1 MTSFFE
7 NQTLRKT
14 LKFVNTTNDDKNVSI
29 SISLNANHEIDKNI
43 ITEIEKNIN
52 SLFLVNYMK
61 EDEFVRIKQ
70 QEKENERIRKENE
83 KLQNKLRMQ
92 QEKQRKEYEK
102 NLSLQQ
108 KKTVELSKQNNNT
121 KPKGIRHLADF

>member
-14 LKFVNTTNDDKNVSI
+14 LKFVNTTDDENQVSI

-43 ITEIEKNIN
+43 INEIERNIN

-61 EDEFVRIKQ
+61 EAEFIRIKQ

-83 KLQNKLRMQ
+83 KLQNKLKVQ
-92 QEKQRKEYEK
+92 QEKQRREYEK
-102 NLSLQQ
+102 QHQMNLKQQ
-108 KKTVELSKQNNNT
+108 QQEQKPPKQN
-121 KPKGIRHLADF
+121 KSSIRHLGDF

>member
-14 LKFVNTTNDDKNVSI
+14 LKFVNTTDDNKNVSI

-43 ITEIEKNIN
+43 IGEIERNIN

-61 EDEFVRIKQ
+61 EEEYNKLKQ
-70 QEKENERIRKENE
+70 QEKENERIRKDNE
-83 KLQNKLRMQ
+83 KLQNKLRVQ
-92 QEKQRKEYEK
+92 QEKQRQEYEK
-102 NLSLQQ
+102 QQQ
-108 KKTVELSKQNNNT
+108 KNKTTEYKQQQKN
-121 KPKGIRHLADF
+121 KSIRHLADF

>member
-14 LKFVNTTNDDKNVSI
+14 LKFVNTTDDDKNVSI

-43 ITEIEKNIN
+43 ISEIERNIN

-61 EDEFVRIKQ
+61 EDEFIRIKQ

-83 KLQNKLRMQ
+83 KLQNKLRVQ

-102 NLSLQQ
+102 QHQMNLKQQ
-108 KKTVELSKQNNNT
+108 QQEQKQPKQN
-121 KPKGIRHLADF
+121 KSSIRHLGDF

>member
-14 LKFVNTTNDDKNVSI
+14 LKFVNTSDDEKNVSI

-43 ITEIEKNIN
+43 ISEIERNIN

-61 EDEFVRIKQ
+61 DDEFQRTKQ

-83 KLQNKLRMQ
+83 KLQNKLRVQ
-92 QEKQRKEYEK
+92 QEKQRREYEK
-102 NLSLQQ
+102 QQ
-108 KKTVELSKQNNNT
+108 NNKPVKQNEIKTN
-121 KPKGIRHLADF
+121 KSSIRHLGDF